1 MKWIKLIPLAVSVWL
16 LQIIFSDFLSINTV
30 RPDFCVILILYWSLV
45 YGRTMGIG
53 AGFLFGLLV
62 DLSGSGTF
70 FGLSPLSYTI
80 TGYLAGGLYHYRSRL
95 NPFYFSLSW
104 IAILFFQFFIY
115 CSVQYQDLWEIDRQ
129 IFLGKW
135 FGTAIYSISFV
146 GILQFIYPISKL
158 NDVKSR

>member
-1 MKWIKLIPLAVSVWL
+1 MKWIKLVPLAASVWL

-30 RPDFCVILILYWSLV
+30 RPDFCVILILYWSLI

-129 IFLGKW
+129 IFWGRW
-135 FGTAIYSISFV
+135 FGTALYSISFV

>member
-80 TGYLAGGLYHYRSRL
+80 TGYLAGRLYDYRSRL

-129 IFLGKW
+129 IFWGKW

>member
-129 IFLGKW
+129 VFWGKW
-135 FGTAIYSISFV
+135 FGTAIYTISFV
-146 GILQFIYPISKL
+146 GILQFIYPISKV

>member
-30 RPDFCVILILYWSLV
+30 RPDFCVILILYWSLI

-129 IFLGKW
+129 IFWGKW

>member
-30 RPDFCVILILYWSLV
+30 RPDFCVILILYWSLI

>member
-129 IFLGKW
+129 IFWGKW